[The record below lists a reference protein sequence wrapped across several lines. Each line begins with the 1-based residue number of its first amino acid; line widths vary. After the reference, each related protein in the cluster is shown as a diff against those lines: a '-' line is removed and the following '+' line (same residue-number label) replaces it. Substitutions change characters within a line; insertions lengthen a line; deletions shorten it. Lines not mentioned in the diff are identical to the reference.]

1 MQGYRILQPDDRLLP
16 NWYTD
21 TVNRCIGKYTTH
33 PIYREMVIKQRVLFD
48 QMHRYHYIDTS
59 VDKACQEAIRMMDEN
74 DMEIK
79 RLRQAHHAKFLKI
92 PFSG

>member
-1 MQGYRILQPDDRLLP
+1 MTSDENRMHARLSDSTTRRQTFAELVYRYREPLYWKIHHI
-16 NWYTD
+16 
-21 TVNRCIGKYTTH
+21 VITH

-59 VDKACQEAIRMMDEN
+59 VDKACQEAVRMMDEN

-79 RLRQAHHAKFLKI
+79 
-92 PFSG
+92 